1 MRYRVNAGP
10 AGSRNRPIARRA
22 VLAALL
28 LGLLAR
34 TAAQSGVFA
43 QGERLFLENKPLE
56 ASALL
61 ERATREN
68 PQDEKAWLYLGICYQ
83 QLGRHDESVAV
94 FRKGLPSALTLSHVF
109 YFNMGNSFLAQKRN
123 AFAEE
128 MYGQAIQSKP
138 DWAPPF
144 LNRANARM
152 AQEKYADAV
161 ADYTV
166 YLSLN
171 PSTPQAESIRKVID
185 LIGKSQ
191 AAEAARK
198 AAEEAR
204 KLAEEQARQAL
215 LAAVAD
221 SLRQSAEDT
230 TSLSAGSGDVQGY
243 TEEFTLED

>member
-1 MRYRVNAGP
+1 MLDGRRRRP
-10 AGSRNRPIARRA
+10 AALPGCGIARGA
-22 VLAALL
+22 ILAALCL
-28 LGLLAR
+28 CGFYA
-34 TAAQSGVFA
+34 AAQAGSFA

-83 QLGRHDESVAV
+83 QLGRHDEAVAV
-94 FRKGLPSALTLSHVF
+94 FRKGLPAALSLSHVF
-109 YFNMGNSFLAQKRN
+109 HFNMGNSFLAQGRN

-128 MYGQAIQSKP
+128 MYGQAIQSRP

-152 AQEKYADAV
+152 AQEKYPEAV

-166 YLSLN
+166 YLSIN

-185 LIGKSQ
+185 LIGQTQ
-191 AAEAARK
+191 AAQAAIK

-243 TEEFTLED
+243 TDDFTLED

>member
-1 MRYRVNAGP
+1 MRQRLRKGP
-10 AGSRNRPIARRA
+10 AAFPGRRIARGAILA
-22 VLAALL
+22 VLCLY
-28 LGLLAR
+28 GPS
-34 TAAQSGVFA
+34 TVSAQTGSFA
-43 QGERLFLENKPLE
+43 QGERLFLENRPQE

-83 QLGRHDESVAV
+83 QLGRHDEAVAV
-94 FRKGLPSALTLSHVF
+94 FRKGLPAALSLSHVF
-109 YFNMGNSFLAQKRN
+109 HFNMGNSFLAQGRN

-128 MYGQAIQSKP
+128 MYGQAIQARP

-152 AQEKYADAV
+152 AQEKYPDAV

-166 YLSLN
+166 YLSIN

-185 LIGKSQ
+185 LIGQSQ

-243 TEEFTLED
+243 TDDFTLED

>member
-1 MRYRVNAGP
+1 MRYNFRKRPSA
-10 AGSRNRPIARRA
+10 SRNSGSARGRILF
-22 VLAALL
+22 VLCLS
-28 LGLLAR
+28 GLAF
-34 TAAQSGVFA
+34 TAAQSGSFA

-68 PQDEKAWLYLGICYQ
+68 PSNEKAWLYLGICYQ
-83 QLGRHDESVAV
+83 QLGRQDEAVAV
-94 FRKGLPSALTLSHVF
+94 FRKGLPVALSLSHVF
-109 YFNMGNSFLAQKRN
+109 YFNMGNSFLVQGRN

-128 MYGQAIQSKP
+128 MYGQSIQAKP

-152 AQEKYADAV
+152 AQEKYPDAV

-166 YLSLN
+166 YLSIN

-185 LIGKSQ
+185 LIGMTQ

-204 KLAEEQARQAL
+204 RLAEEQARQAL

-230 TSLSAGSGDVQGY
+230 TSLSAGSGEVQGY
-243 TEEFTLED
+243 SEDFTLED

>member
-1 MRYRVNAGP
+1 MRYRENRLP
-10 AGSRNRPIARRA
+10 DTSRLGRMARSA
-22 VLAALL
+22 VLALL
-28 LGLLAR
+28 CLTGIAVVS
-34 TAAQSGVFA
+34 AQSASFA

-61 ERATREN
+61 ERATRETPSN
-68 PQDEKAWLYLGICYQ
+68 EKAWLYLGICYQ
-83 QLGRHDESVAV
+83 QLGRHDEAVAV
-94 FRKGLPSALTLSHVF
+94 FRKGLPSALSLSHVF
-109 YFNMGNSFLAQKRN
+109 YFNMGNSFLAQGRN

-128 MYGQAIQSKP
+128 MFGQAIQGKP

-166 YLSLN
+166 YLSIN
-171 PSTPQAESIRKVID
+171 PSSPQAESIRKVID
-185 LIGKSQ
+185 LIGKTQ

-221 SLRQSAEDT
+221 SLRQSAEGT

-243 TEEFTLED
+243 SEDFTLED